1 MTDWILIIGMT
12 LVTFLPRYI
21 PLALAGKIKITPLF
35 SLALSYVPIA
45 VMSIIIIQATMIKEG
60 EISMVMENHKLLASI
75 VAFVVAIMTKHMFL
89 TIIAGLISFVLIKI
103 TFNQGMSVVD

>member
-1 MTDWILIIGMT
+1 MTEWILIIGMT

-45 VMSIIIIQATMIKEG
+45 VMSIIIIQAALIKEG
-60 EISMVMENHKLLASI
+60 EITMVLENHKLLASI
-75 VAFVVAIMTKHMFL
+75 VAFIVAIITRHMFL
-89 TIIAGLISFVLIKI
+89 TIIAGLVSFVFIKI
-103 TFNQGMSVVD
+103 LFS